1 MTRDAIIF
9 VSLVALS
16 VAAWAIAEALVSAIQ
31 AIEVAR

>member
-16 VAAWAIAEALVSAIQ
+16 VAAWAIAEALLSAIQ
-31 AIEVAR
+31 TLEMAR